1 MKMKGHVRNTT
12 HLWAHAMKRAIGPGE
27 KVSLQELYEQYGK
40 KHDLKPGE
48 EFIRW
53 LQDVKLRDRDRWQ
66 VLDETGNIFGSV
78 PTKTE
83 KKESKDDQK
92 TSNVVIVDKS
102 RGENVAPPVVKDMEI
117 ADVVALSV
125 RKARD
130 IVPDILDIKLL
141 KYAEKE
147 ANQLSGKDSLCIIL
161 RKRIQEL
168 EVTNRR

>member
-1 MKMKGHVRNTT
+1 MNMKGFVRNTT
-12 HLWAHAMKRAIGPGE
+12 HLWAHAMKRAIGPGA

-66 VLDETGNIFGSV
+66 IFDENGNPFGAVL
-78 PTKTE
+78 TKV
-83 KKESKDDQK
+83 ESKDDQK
-92 TSNVVIVDKS
+92 TANVVATDKS
-102 RGENVAPPVVKDMEI
+102 RGENVAPPVVKNMEI
-117 ADVVALSV
+117 ADVVGLSV
-125 RKARD
+125 RKAREV
-130 IVPDILDIKLL
+130 VPDILDIQLL

-147 ANQLSGKDSLCIIL
+147 ANQLSGKDSLCLIL

-168 EVTNRR
+168 AVTSRR